1 MCSPVEI
8 NKILF
13 CAITEPCPIPFF
25 NMKVQAG
32 APAAVDNPTFIKLDI
47 NKHLIK
53 NPNTTFFVQVTGES
67 MVDAG
72 IYENDLLIVDKFIE
86 PNNNNIVIAVINSKF
101 TIRRLKI
108 DNTGIFLVAE
118 NTPIS
123 SIEVN
128 EDCYICGVV
137 TSVVRQL

>member
-1 MCSPVEI
+1 MCSPMEI

-53 NPNTTFFVQVTGES
+53 NLNCIKQK
-67 MVDAG
+67 
-72 IYENDLLIVDKFIE
+72 DLK
-86 PNNNNIVIAVINSKF
+86 K
-101 TIRRLKI
+101 K
-108 DNTGIFLVAE
+108 
-118 NTPIS
+118 
-123 SIEVN
+123 
-128 EDCYICGVV
+128 
-137 TSVVRQL
+137 

>member
-1 MCSPVEI
+1 MEI

-25 NMKVQAG
+25 NMKIQAG
-32 APAAVDNPTFIKLDI
+32 SPAVVDNPSFIKLDI
-47 NKHLIK
+47 SKHLIK
-53 NPNTTFFVQVTGES
+53 NPSTTFFVQVTGES
-67 MVDAG
+67 MIDAG
-72 IYENDLLIVDKFIE
+72 IYENDLLIVDKFME

-118 NTPIS
+118 NTPTS